1 MRVFRRFLTMRGHLF
16 FTIVLA
22 SRALAERGV
31 LPLHVTDVK
40 GQPIS
45 GRVEI
50 GVLHGGGTGW
60 TLDDGR
66 VLIHLDKETQ
76 EHTFVLLKIFTSPP
90 GKDYAILSP
99 YDFRVEV
106 PPFAEKAENYQAVT
120 LVQRGD
126 RVALASGNFK
136 AAITA
141 QVNREYARRAS
152 SAQGTAEDPKASLE
166 VVAKMYGFTKE
177 DLDRAIRSWT
187 PDPGNIM
194 DSAQKALFNQNYPQA
209 EQYFEQGLNDSL
221 RVMERGRAGA
231 IEFAYFLGFSR
242 WKEGKYEPS
251 AEAYKQCVALDPME
265 AACLNN
271 EAASL
276 TKAGRTKEAI
286 PLLSS
291 ALVLGAAEFGP
302 DSVALADYESNLG
315 VALFLDRHLKEA
327 ADLHEKALKI
337 RLARL
342 GPNDSRVALSYDTI
356 AEVLEAEGNVEE
368 AAGDYQKAIAIET
381 SAQGKDSVQLAVY
394 RNNLGGL
401 LRKQKKFD
409 EAEAEFREALR
420 IDQAVLPADHP
431 DTAIVMDN
439 VAGMAK
445 LRGNRAEAEE
455 LYRKSI
461 DIKRKVLAA
470 NDPALALA
478 LNNLGVFL
486 SQGNRNAE
494 AESSYR
500 EALKIYT
507 DGNHSDTPDAALTRF
522 NLAICLEI
530 QGNFAEAHPLLKEA
544 LEIDQNTLGPT
555 HPRTVSVGRSLKALE
570 DKLATAAKPQ

>member
-16 FTIVLA
+16 FTILLA
-22 SRALAERGV
+22 SRALAETGV
-31 LPLHVTDVK
+31 LPLHITDAK
-40 GQPIS
+40 GKPIS

-50 GVLHGGGTGW
+50 GLVQGGGTGW
-60 TLDDGR
+60 TLDDGQ
-66 VLIHLDKETQ
+66 VLIRLDKETR
-76 EHTFVLLKIFTSPP
+76 EHTFVTLKIFTSPP
-90 GKDYAILSP
+90 GKDYVILSP

-106 PPFAEKAENYQAVT
+106 PPFAEKAENYQSVT

-141 QVNREYARRAS
+141 QVNKEFARRAS
-152 SAQGTAEDPKASLE
+152 NAQANAEDPKASLE
-166 VVAKMYGFTKE
+166 VVAKMFGFTKE
-177 DLDRAIRSWT
+177 ELDSAIRSWT

-194 DSAQKALFNQNYPQA
+194 DSAQKALYNQNYPQA
-209 EQYFEQGLNDSL
+209 EQYFQQGLNDSL

-242 WKEGKYEPS
+242 WKEGKYVPS
-251 AEAYKQCVALDPME
+251 ADAYKKCVELDPME
-265 AACLNN
+265 AVCLNN

-276 TKAGRTKEAI
+276 TKAGRTKEAV
-286 PLLSS
+286 PLLSR
-291 ALVLGAAEFGP
+291 ALVLGAAEFGA
-302 DSVALADYESNLG
+302 DSLALADYEANLG
-315 VALFLDRHLKEA
+315 VALFQDRHFEEA

-337 RLARL
+337 RLAKL

-356 AEVLEAEGNVEE
+356 AEVLEAQGNVEKAE
-368 AAGDYQKAIAIET
+368 ADYQKAIDIET
-381 SAQGKDSVQLAVY
+381 TAQGKDSAQLAVY

-401 LRKQKKFD
+401 LRKQKHFD

-420 IDQAVLPADHP
+420 IDQVALPVNHP

-445 LRGNRAEAEE
+445 LRGNRTEAEE

-486 SQGNRNAE
+486 SQGKRSAE
-494 AESSYR
+494 AENSYR

-530 QGNFAEAHPLLKEA
+530 QGNYAGAHPLLKEA
-544 LEIDQNTLGPT
+544 LEIDQNALGRTDPT
-555 HPRTVSVGRSLKALE
+555 TISIGRSLKALE
-570 DKLATAAKPQ
+570 EKLATAGKAP